1 MVMDRLEKEAHHL
14 GQHIVSTGAST
25 SSGRVVSD
33 DDAMCAICSDDECT
47 NVNAILFCDSCNLAV
62 HQECYG
68 VPYVPE
74 GQWLCR
80 RCQAGIAD
88 DVACCMC
95 PIRGGAVKRTNDGR
109 WAHVVCA
116 LWIPEC
122 GFGSIELLEPVTKL
136 HRIPLARRRLTC
148 VVCNKSQAGACIQC
162 MRKNCYKAFHITCAQ
177 RVSLK
182 TNCCTFLF
190 QAFKMYS
197 NVYVYLS
204 ENVLCCP
211 IIVLIFAVSML
222 LTYFYNFGFTF
233 SGKLVSCVLTAFPH
247 LRIVSVVV

>member
-1 MVMDRLEKEAHHL
+1 MKLLNESRLRHKPKALAELSTETFELVMDRLEKEAHSL
-14 GQHIVSTGAST
+14 GQHIVSVGAPAASAA
-25 SSGRVVSD
+25 VLSD
-33 DDAMCAICSDDECT
+33 DDAVCAICCDDECT

-136 HRIPLARRRLTC
+136 DRIPPARRRLTC
-148 VVCNKSQAGACIQC
+148 TVCNKSQAGACIQC
-162 MRKNCYKAFHITCAQ
+162 MQKNCYKAFHITCAQ
-177 RVSLK
+177 RVSSLH
-182 TNCCTFLF
+182 FLIEIHNF
-190 QAFKMYS
+190 AY
-197 NVYVYLS
+197 
-204 ENVLCCP
+204 NVLYSLLCSET
-211 IIVLIFAVSML
+211 II
-222 LTYFYNFGFTF
+222 
-233 SGKLVSCVLTAFPH
+233 
-247 LRIVSVVV
+247 